1 MNSSRLF
8 TQVMVFSALAGTIS
22 AQTIPPADQ
31 AQIEDAIRTE
41 EARSTLPQLDTP
53 TNDQSAD
60 GISAPEVD
68 LLSAGAGGPCFE
80 LSAILITGWEET
92 GARPTAADH
101 LIGRCST
108 ASDIGE
114 ALNAVNLAY
123 QDAGLITTRAY
134 LPQQDVSD
142 GDLEI
147 TVIAGT
153 IEGFVYGDG
162 GAADARLT
170 TAFPTG
176 PGDLLDLRQLE
187 QGYDNLNG
195 PSSASAEANFIPGTE
210 PGDSVVAVAVE
221 DGRPWSLDA
230 TLSNQGQ
237 ESTGQIKGGLTFG
250 YDNLANLNDE
260 LSISLG
266 TTLFES
272 RQERFSDSLSI
283 MWDVPL
289 GNWAH
294 SVSISGSQYRLPV
307 IGINEQYEVEGN
319 SLSFAYG
326 AEFLLR
332 RDQASKIFATGGL
345 DLTRS
350 RSYIEG
356 IELVSQRRN
365 MSVGHLGVRGEHT
378 LERGEIKWQTDLRFG
393 LDAFGASISD
403 ASIVERDFVVWS
415 ARVDY
420 DRPIGETG
428 VTWSTRFEGQISP
441 DILPSSEQLSIG
453 SWSTVRGFHEDSMYG
468 DDGFYLRNTFE
479 WPEQTWDGGKTTFN
493 AGFDLGYINPSEL
506 RDWSQRTLVGV
517 SVGAD
522 IEFDVGST
530 LSIGLA
536 HALSRPDEN
545 APNSTSAF
553 EDNETVARIEWRAEF

>member
-1 MNSSRLF
+1 MFKLIPTSSVL
-8 TQVMVFSALAGTIS
+8 ALCLAGTLS
-22 AQTIPPADQ
+22 AQSIPPADQ
-31 AQIEDAIRTE
+31 GLIDDAIRTE
-41 EARSTLPQLDTP
+41 EIRTSRAPSQP
-53 TNDQSAD
+53 TSGEDQSGA
-60 GISAPEVD
+60 GISAPEPD

-80 LSAILITGWEET
+80 LSEVLITGWEKI
-92 GARPTAADH
+92 GSRPNGADH

-108 ASDIGE
+108 AADIGE

-147 TVIAGT
+147 TVIAGV

-162 GAADARLT
+162 SAADGRLNS
-170 TAFPTG
+170 AFPTG
-176 PGDLLDLRQLE
+176 PGDLLDLRRLE

-195 PSSASAEANFIPGTE
+195 PASASAEANFIPGTE

-260 LSISLG
+260 LSISLS
-266 TTLFES
+266 TTPFEN
-272 RQERFSDSLSI
+272 RDERFSDSLSLI
-283 MWDVPL
+283 WGVPV
-289 GNWAH
+289 GNWSH
-294 SVSISGSQYRLPV
+294 SFTMSGSQYRIPV

-319 SLSFAYG
+319 SLSFGYG
-326 AEFLLR
+326 AEVLLR
-332 RDQASKIFATGGL
+332 RDQASKVYATGGL

-350 RSYIEG
+350 RSFIEG

-365 MSVGHLGVRGEHT
+365 MSVGNLGLRGEHT
-378 LERGEIKWQTDLRFG
+378 LERGEVKWETGVRFG
-393 LDAFGASISD
+393 LDAFGANIPD

-420 DRPIGETG
+420 DRPLGESG
-428 VTWSTRFEGQISP
+428 VTWSTRFESQISP
-441 DILPSSEQLSIG
+441 DILPTSKQLSIG

-468 DDGFYLRNTFE
+468 DDGFYIRNTFE
-479 WPEQTWDGGKTTFN
+479 GPAQTWDGGKTTFN
-493 AGFDLGYINPSEL
+493 AGFDLGYINPSAL

-536 HALSRPDEN
+536 HAISRPDEN

-553 EDNETVARIEWRAEF
+553 EDVETVARIEWRAKF